1 MTGCFEYPKTIQK
14 PIFLFGNIKP
24 IWHYADFSGQ
34 YRILLIHFPQQIFKN
49 AQFSALCNHQKIHLV
64 FAKHVIY
71 VTQIILKKKGL
82 CICISQKNEEEDK
95 HMANKSLTA
104 AKYLA
109 TMHLEYQN
117 FLIIGKTLPV
127 HHPQNKREPEPAS
140 KLSQEADEADETT
153 NDDDNSSSMV
163 AKEEE
168 KTEKK
173 RRGTYRTKAK
183 AGKID
188 KMPDYLPVITHK
200 DYLSA
205 LTINKDSTTH
215 LLLLP
220 DSSKLEYEDKT
231 LYLDGKIVNYDELT
245 KLSTED
251 GIEKFNFPLLAE
263 LFGVILYKF
272 LADDSKKD
280 CKDEEF
286 TVYYPDLAGRFRK
299 SKAKKKKT
307 EEDVS
312 DYTKQ
317 KDVSVTISDWKTE
330 SASVLSDN
338 MALFERMA
346 GIINAGTPDQFIL
359 PLLTDYGYDPVSNTF
374 HFKSPYMTKLISE
387 IHKTSIKKD
396 KKGKP
401 IIKNGKLQMSP
412 AYSFLVNREIAR
424 ERNKKAIEIVI
435 IIIALIER
443 AGGFKPH
450 IRAKNIIE
458 RTWLLNHSLIG
469 QNTSNKNLLLK
480 RAFSKAWELL
490 DTKTAL
496 KNVYTDIQF
505 PKTENIPTS
514 SKLDKV
520 FEFPHKGKNT

>member
-1 MTGCFEYPKTIQK
+1 
-14 PIFLFGNIKP
+14 
-24 IWHYADFSGQ
+24 
-34 YRILLIHFPQQIFKN
+34 
-49 AQFSALCNHQKIHLV
+49 
-64 FAKHVIY
+64 
-71 VTQIILKKKGL
+71 
-82 CICISQKNEEEDK
+82 
-95 HMANKSLTA
+95 MANKSLTA

-188 KMPDYLPVITHK
+188 KMPSYLPVITLK
-200 DYLSA
+200 DYRSA
-205 LTINKDSTTH
+205 LTINKNSSTH

-220 DSSKLEYEDKT
+220 DSNKLEYEDKT

-245 KLSTED
+245 KLSTDD
-251 GIEKFNFPLLAE
+251 GIEKINFPLLSE

-272 LADDSKKD
+272 ENGSKSE

-299 SKAKKKKT
+299 SKTKKKKADGNASNDN
-307 EEDVS
+307 E
-312 DYTKQ
+312 Q
-317 KDVSVTISDWKTE
+317 KDEKVTATDWKSE
-330 SASVLSDN
+330 SAAVLNDN
-338 MALFERMA
+338 MALFGRMA
-346 GIINAGTPDQFIL
+346 GVINAGTPDQFIL
-359 PLLTDYGYDPVSNTF
+359 PLLTDYGYDPISNTF

-401 IIKNGKLQMSP
+401 IIKNGKPQMSP

-424 ERNKKAIEIVI
+424 ERNKKAVEIVL

-458 RTWLLNHSLIG
+458 RTCLLNHSLIG
-469 QNTSNKNLLLK
+469 QNTSNKNLFLK

>member
-1 MTGCFEYPKTIQK
+1 
-14 PIFLFGNIKP
+14 
-24 IWHYADFSGQ
+24 
-34 YRILLIHFPQQIFKN
+34 
-49 AQFSALCNHQKIHLV
+49 
-64 FAKHVIY
+64 
-71 VTQIILKKKGL
+71 
-82 CICISQKNEEEDK
+82 
-95 HMANKSLTA
+95 MANKSLTA

-127 HHPQNKREPEPAS
+127 HHPQNKREPEQTFKLPQDTDTSVEVTKDDDSTPSKTTKKEEKTERKRKPEPAS

-168 KTEKK
+168 KTEVK
-173 RRGTYRTKAK
+173 RRGIYRTKAK
-183 AGKID
+183 AGNTD
-188 KMPDYLPVITHK
+188 KVPSYIPVITHK
-200 DYLSA
+200 DYMCA
-205 LTINKDSTTH
+205 LTLNKNSTTH

-231 LYLDGKIVNYDELT
+231 LYLNGKIVNYDELS

-251 GIEKFNFPLLAE
+251 GIEKINFPLISE

-272 LADDSKKD
+272 LEDESKKE
-280 CKDEEF
+280 CRDEEF

-299 SKAKKKKT
+299 SKAKKKKN
-307 EEDVS
+307 EEDAPNVEITS
-312 DYTKQ
+312 
-317 KDVSVTISDWKTE
+317 SDWKSD
-330 SASVLSDN
+330 SAAVLNNN
-338 MALFERMA
+338 MALFQKMA

-359 PLLTDYGYDPVSNTF
+359 PLLTDYGYDPISNTF

-401 IIKNGKLQMSP
+401 IIKNGKPQMSP

-424 ERNKKAIEIVI
+424 ERNKKAVEIVL

-458 RTWLLNHSLIG
+458 RTCLLNHSLIG
-469 QNTSNKNLLLK
+469 QNTSNKNLFLK

>member
-1 MTGCFEYPKTIQK
+1 
-14 PIFLFGNIKP
+14 
-24 IWHYADFSGQ
+24 
-34 YRILLIHFPQQIFKN
+34 
-49 AQFSALCNHQKIHLV
+49 
-64 FAKHVIY
+64 
-71 VTQIILKKKGL
+71 
-82 CICISQKNEEEDK
+82 
-95 HMANKSLTA
+95 MANKSLTA

-127 HHPQNKREPEPAS
+127 HHPQNKREPEQTFKLPQDTDTSVEVTKDDDSTPSKATKKEEKTERKRKPEPAS

-168 KTEKK
+168 TTEKK

-251 GIEKFNFPLLAE
+251 GIEKFNSPLLAE

-286 TVYYPDLAGRFRK
+286 TVYYPDLASQFRK
-299 SKAKKKKT
+299 SKAKKKKAD
-307 EEDVS
+307 EDVS
-312 DYTKQ
+312 DDTKQ
-317 KDVSVTISDWKTE
+317 KDVGVTNSDWKSE
-330 SASVLSDN
+330 SAAVLNDN
-338 MALFERMA
+338 MALFQRMA
-346 GIINAGTPDQFIL
+346 GMINTGTPDQFIL

-387 IHKTSIKKD
+387 IHKSSIKKD
-396 KKGKP
+396 KNGKIVMENGKP
-401 IIKNGKLQMSP
+401 KTV
-412 AYSFLVNREIAR
+412 ATYSLLVDREIAK
-424 ERNKKAIEIVI
+424 ERNKKAVEIVLI
-435 IIIALIER
+435 MVALVER
-443 AGGFKPH
+443 AGGFGAH
-450 IRAKNIIE
+450 IKASKIVN
-458 RTWLLNHSLIG
+458 RTCLLKHSLIG
-469 QNTSNKNLLLK
+469 QTTSNKNLMLK
-480 RAFSKAWELL
+480 RAFSKALQLL
-490 DTKTAL
+490 ISKTSL
-496 KNVYTDIQF
+496 KKAYRKFQF
-505 PKTENIPTS
+505 PDPAYIPVS
-514 SKLDKV
+514 SMLDEMTFK
-520 FEFPHKGKNT
+520 FLHGAIW

>member
-1 MTGCFEYPKTIQK
+1 
-14 PIFLFGNIKP
+14 
-24 IWHYADFSGQ
+24 
-34 YRILLIHFPQQIFKN
+34 
-49 AQFSALCNHQKIHLV
+49 
-64 FAKHVIY
+64 
-71 VTQIILKKKGL
+71 
-82 CICISQKNEEEDK
+82 
-95 HMANKSLTA
+95 MANKSLTA

-127 HHPQNKREPEPAS
+127 HHPQNKREPEQTFKLPQDTDTSVEVTKDDNSTPSKTTKKEEKTERKRKPEPAS

-251 GIEKFNFPLLAE
+251 GIEKFNSPLLAE

-286 TVYYPDLAGRFRK
+286 TVYYPDLASQFRK
-299 SKAKKKKT
+299 SKAKKKKAD
-307 EEDVS
+307 EDVS
-312 DYTKQ
+312 DDTKQ
-317 KDVSVTISDWKTE
+317 KDVGVTNSDWKSE
-330 SASVLSDN
+330 SAAVLNDN
-338 MALFERMA
+338 MALFQRMA
-346 GIINAGTPDQFIL
+346 GMINAGTPDQFIL

-374 HFKSPYMTKLISE
+374 HFRSPYMTKLISE
-387 IHKTSIKKD
+387 IHKSSIKKD
-396 KKGKP
+396 KNGKIVMENGKP
-401 IIKNGKLQMSP
+401 KTV
-412 AYSFLVNREIAR
+412 ATYSLLVDREIAK
-424 ERNKKAIEIVI
+424 ERNKKAVEIVLI
-435 IIIALIER
+435 MVALVER
-443 AGGFKPH
+443 AGGFGAH
-450 IRAKNIIE
+450 IKASKIVN
-458 RTWLLNHSLIG
+458 RTCLLKHSLIG
-469 QNTSNKNLLLK
+469 QTTSNKNLMLK
-480 RAFSKAWELL
+480 RAFSKALQLL
-490 DTKTAL
+490 ISKTSL
-496 KNVYTDIQF
+496 KKAYRKFQF
-505 PKTENIPTS
+505 PDPAYIPVS
-514 SKLDKV
+514 SMLDEMTFK
-520 FEFPHKGKNT
+520 FLHGGKNNKT